1 MMIAESTIMP
11 QHPTALMFTVYSK
24 GKPNLYKIKT

>member
-11 QHPTALMFTVYSK
+11 QHPTTLMFTAY
-24 GKPNLYKIKT
+24 GKDKSNPYYA